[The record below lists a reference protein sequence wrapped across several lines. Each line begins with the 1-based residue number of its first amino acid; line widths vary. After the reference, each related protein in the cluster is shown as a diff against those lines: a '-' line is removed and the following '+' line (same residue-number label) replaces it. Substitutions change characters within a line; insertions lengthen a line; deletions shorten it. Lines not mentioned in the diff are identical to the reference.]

1 METCETVHTRWSMK
15 QEIVDDLE
23 NYDEINDDVIREICD
38 GLVPVYNSEL
48 IDHCAHYQGSEF
60 WDIWYGNELGGETPI
75 DTIRGNLFCL
85 YLEIGAEVLAEVQ
98 AEEEK

>member
-1 METCETVHTRWSMK
+1 MK
-15 QEIVDDLE
+15 QEIIDDLE
-23 NYDEINDDVIREICD
+23 SYDEINDDVIREICD

-85 YLEIGAEVLAEVQ
+85 YLEIGAEVLAEVK
-98 AEEEK
+98 AEEE

>member
-23 NYDEINDDVIREICD
+23 NYDEINDDIIREICD
-38 GLVPVYNSEL
+38 GLVPAYNSEL

-98 AEEEK
+98 AEEE